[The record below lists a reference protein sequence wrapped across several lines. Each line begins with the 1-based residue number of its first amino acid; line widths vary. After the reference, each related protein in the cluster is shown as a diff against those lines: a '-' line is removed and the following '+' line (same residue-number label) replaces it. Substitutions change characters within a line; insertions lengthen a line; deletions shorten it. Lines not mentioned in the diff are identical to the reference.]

1 MSRDEALTVEIQAVL
16 RSDLMTSRAR
26 DADEMRAA
34 ALASLASLV
43 PGAEVS
49 VTVEADP
56 DKPARLR
63 IDATIVRRRVAG
75 TAP

>member
-1 MSRDEALTVEIQAVL
+1 MSRDEALTAEIQAVL

-26 DADEMRAA
+26 DAHEMRET
-34 ALASLASLV
+34 ALASLASLM

-56 DKPARLR
+56 DEPARLR
-63 IDATIVRRRVAG
+63 VEATIVRRRVAG